1 MGEKPCSTGPSSA
14 PACAAREQSSGSR
27 DASGP
32 ITAATAPPS
41 ESVFLCEGPIRTS
54 CASDASKVQGS
65 PDANSACASQRGC
78 CAQST
83 AKTCASSQGTAPY
96 VSVKSTPKG
105 TPTSGASQV
114 SCELN
119 KSEDDEYDECRE
131 RVEKLD
137 GKYMDEEDLCD
148 CCVTY
153 MFSSQPATYRSSLES
168 FRSTYQS
175 VVNRLRKCC
184 VAVQSRCCSTPAS
197 GDCCITSCEKDLPNE
212 KQKVSPHPRRQLHQL
227 TSNESAREGID
238 SGSTVVRFH
247 LAGADCANCLNYRH
261 SHRHF

>member
-32 ITAATAPPS
+32 ITAATGRCSGRSTSTMIPPAHTMFTSPDDLAAAPPS

-83 AKTCASSQGTAPY
+83 AKSEHLPDRDISGCTTPICASPCGPACASSQGTAPY

-137 GKYMDEEDLCD
+137 GKYMDEEGELGNQILRCPRPHA
-148 CCVTY
+148 
-153 MFSSQPATYRSSLES
+153 QP
-168 FRSTYQS
+168 
-175 VVNRLRKCC
+175 
-184 VAVQSRCCSTPAS
+184 SRF
-197 GDCCITSCEKDLPNE
+197 IL
-212 KQKVSPHPRRQLHQL
+212 
-227 TSNESAREGID
+227 I
-238 SGSTVVRFH
+238 
-247 LAGADCANCLNYRH
+247 
-261 SHRHF
+261 HRPL